1 MNKKLDIYFFGESG
15 PYDEFNPGYVCSKE
29 FVPEI
34 LYLIAYNEPYSIARD
49 EIIEIIKINGE
60 EFDNIIESLKRIDAI
75 DIVKNKYKLNF
86 PVFLEEDMPLL
97 DKHFKNIGEVVG
109 NKIINKKDQIYIE
122 MSKLSNYNSF
132 PKERLLYHVICD
144 DIFDGTAFDF
154 FEKKNIF
161 SSSKLQPGNRNYI
174 IFGYEDSEGVQNHS
188 NKILCSSNNY
198 SSKSFTFNSFGD
210 SDGIRKDMFR
220 FFRQIEKNL
229 EDATPFND
237 LNLDYIKIIEQK
249 NSEIVEKCGELVW
262 KSYKNKINCNQL
274 PKIEKDMFR
283 FFRQIEKNLE
293 DATPFNDLNLD
304 YIKIIEQKNSEIVEK
319 CGELVWKSYKNKIN
333 CNQLP
338 KIEKDMAKF
347 LVKFEYLS
355 IDEKYNTIVCNVPVF
370 QGSDNEIVN
379 EISDIVLNQIC
390 DIVKSTFDKFEKE
403 AIELTAIRH
412 KNSMKEVAIELWH
425 QIFGF
430 TNEYLS
436 KIGFIQS
443 PKYVKGEGRYLR
455 SLHIYD

>member
-262 KSYKNKINCNQL
+262 KSYKNKIN
-274 PKIEKDMFR
+274 
-283 FFRQIEKNLE
+283 
-293 DATPFNDLNLD
+293 
-304 YIKIIEQKNSEIVEK
+304 Y
-319 CGELVWKSYKNKIN
+319 
-333 CNQLP
+333 NQLP

-355 IDEKYNTIVCNVPVF
+355 IDEKDNTIVCNVPVF

-412 KNSMKEVAIELWH
+412 KNSMKEIAIELWH

-430 TNEYLS
+430 TNEYLA
-436 KIGFIQS
+436 KIGFVQS
-443 PKYVKGEGRYLR
+443 PKYVKGEGRYLK
-455 SLHIYD
+455 SLQIRNRMMKEI

>member
-274 PKIEKDMFR
+274 PKIEKDM
-283 FFRQIEKNLE
+283 
-293 DATPFNDLNLD
+293 
-304 YIKIIEQKNSEIVEK
+304 
-319 CGELVWKSYKNKIN
+319 
-333 CNQLP
+333 
-338 KIEKDMAKF
+338 AKF

>member
-75 DIVKNKYKLNF
+75 YIVQNKYKLKF

-109 NKIINKKDQIYIE
+109 NKIINKKDHIYRE
-122 MSKLSNYNSF
+122 MSKLSNYNFF

-220 FFRQIEKNL
+220 FFRQIEGNL

-249 NSEIVEKCGELVW
+249 NSEIVERCGKLVW
-262 KSYKNKINCNQL
+262 KSYKNEINYNQL
-274 PKIEKDMFR
+274 SKIEKDM
-283 FFRQIEKNLE
+283 
-293 DATPFNDLNLD
+293 
-304 YIKIIEQKNSEIVEK
+304 V
-319 CGELVWKSYKNKIN
+319 
-333 CNQLP
+333 
-338 KIEKDMAKF
+338 KF
-347 LVKFEYLS
+347 LVKLEYLS
-355 IDEKYNTIVCNVPVF
+355 IDEKDNTIVCNVPVF
-370 QGSDNEIVN
+370 QGSDNEIIN

-403 AIELTAIRH
+403 ATELTAIRH
-412 KNSMKEVAIELWH
+412 ENSMKEVAIELWH

>member
-75 DIVKNKYKLNF
+75 YIVQNKYKLKF

-122 MSKLSNYNSF
+122 MSKLSNYNFF

-220 FFRQIEKNL
+220 FFRQVEGNL

-249 NSEIVEKCGELVW
+249 NSEIVERCGKLVW
-262 KSYKNKINCNQL
+262 KSYKNEINYNQL
-274 PKIEKDMFR
+274 SKIEKDM
-283 FFRQIEKNLE
+283 
-293 DATPFNDLNLD
+293 
-304 YIKIIEQKNSEIVEK
+304 V
-319 CGELVWKSYKNKIN
+319 
-333 CNQLP
+333 
-338 KIEKDMAKF
+338 KF
-347 LVKFEYLS
+347 LVKLEYLS
-355 IDEKYNTIVCNVPVF
+355 IDEKDNTIVCNVPVF
-370 QGSDNEIVN
+370 QGSDNEIIN

-403 AIELTAIRH
+403 ATELTAIRH
-412 KNSMKEVAIELWH
+412 ENSMKEVAIELWH

>member
-1 MNKKLDIYFFGESG
+1 MRWKYMNKKLDIYFFGESG

-274 PKIEKDMFR
+274 PKIEKDM
-283 FFRQIEKNLE
+283 
-293 DATPFNDLNLD
+293 
-304 YIKIIEQKNSEIVEK
+304 
-319 CGELVWKSYKNKIN
+319 
-333 CNQLP
+333 
-338 KIEKDMAKF
+338 AKF

>member
-75 DIVKNKYKLNF
+75 YIVQNKYKLKF

-122 MSKLSNYNSF
+122 MSKLSNYNFF

-210 SDGIRKDMFR
+210 SDDIRKDMFR
-220 FFRQIEKNL
+220 FFRQIEGNL
-229 EDATPFND
+229 EEATPFND

-249 NSEIVEKCGELVW
+249 NSEIVERCGKLVW
-262 KSYKNKINCNQL
+262 KSYKNEINYNQL
-274 PKIEKDMFR
+274 SKIEKDM
-283 FFRQIEKNLE
+283 
-293 DATPFNDLNLD
+293 
-304 YIKIIEQKNSEIVEK
+304 V
-319 CGELVWKSYKNKIN
+319 
-333 CNQLP
+333 
-338 KIEKDMAKF
+338 KF
-347 LVKFEYLS
+347 LVKLEYLS
-355 IDEKYNTIVCNVPVF
+355 IDEKDNTIVCNVPVF
-370 QGSDNEIVN
+370 QGSDNEIIN

-403 AIELTAIRH
+403 ATELTAIRH
-412 KNSMKEVAIELWH
+412 ENSMKEVAIELWH

-455 SLHIYD
+455 SLYIYD